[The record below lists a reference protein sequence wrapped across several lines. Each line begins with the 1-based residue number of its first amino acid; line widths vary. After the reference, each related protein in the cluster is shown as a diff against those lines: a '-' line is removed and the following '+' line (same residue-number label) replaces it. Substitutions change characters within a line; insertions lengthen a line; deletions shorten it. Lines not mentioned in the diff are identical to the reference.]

1 MIERSRFDC
10 SFPVVLSRRVTRV
23 LEADHSTP
31 PPALDLRERKM
42 KSTYGAS
49 MGEGL
54 TARC

>member
-10 SFPVVLSRRVTRV
+10 YFPVVLSRRVTRV